1 MFFSSWAIGWF
12 NLSCYNMGI
21 MGYRTP
27 KIDGISQE
35 GAVAAT
41 GRPVSR
47 AA

>member
-1 MFFSSWAIGWF
+1 MGDDIGWF